1 MKKLFM
7 MFTCL
12 ALAFC
17 LVGCNIGKKVKYNI
31 KFYDESIDNALY
43 HVDKD
48 YIDTGKTSYNVE
60 IVKSYDQLLALCDKY
75 NSPAFDEKSEKY
87 SNEVNQLIR
96 SFTKEYFESKA
107 LVFYF
112 GNSAKKPFYADIKSM
127 VIEDNRLVINY
138 KKPKGDTSTMEIRSQ
153 PWTLIIELNYDVLSN
168 IGEAKVI
175 FK

>member
-75 NSPAFDEKSEKY
+75 NSPAFDEKS
-87 SNEVNQLIR
+87 
-96 SFTKEYFESKA
+96 
-107 LVFYF
+107 
-112 GNSAKKPFYADIKSM
+112 
-127 VIEDNRLVINY
+127 
-138 KKPKGDTSTMEIRSQ
+138 
-153 PWTLIIELNYDVLSN
+153 
-168 IGEAKVI
+168 
-175 FK
+175 